1 MMKIKTLIVD
11 DEPLVRER
19 IHCLLAHDEEIELL
33 EDCTHGL
40 SAVVSITQNQ
50 PELLFLDVQMPEF
63 DGFAV
68 VEKIG
73 VGRVPIIIFVTAY
86 ENHALRAFEVQAFDY
101 ILKPIDGERFLKT
114 LNRAKTQVK
123 LRRETNADERLN
135 NLLGTLSDERAN
147 LQKIIAEKSVSVER
161 LMIQSGGRITF
172 LAVDEIDWIE
182 SAGNYLELHTGKKSH
197 LLRETM
203 NGIETKLDS
212 KRFLRI
218 QRSTIVNIER
228 IKELHPLFRGAF
240 EVILHDGTRLT
251 TTRGYH
257 EKLLNLFVR

>member
-1 MMKIKTLIVD
+1 MKITTLIVD

-19 IHCLLAHDEEIELL
+19 LRSLLAHDAEIELL
-33 EDCTHGL
+33 KDCADGL
-40 SAVVSITQNQ
+40 SAVNSITKNQ

-63 DGFAV
+63 DGFGV

-73 VGRVPIIIFVTAY
+73 VGRIPVIIFVTAFD
-86 ENHALRAFEVQAFDY
+86 NHALRAFEVQAFDY
-101 ILKPIDGERFLKT
+101 ILKPIDGERFLT
-114 LNRAKTQVK
+114 TVNRAKNQVK
-123 LRRETNADERLN
+123 LRRETNTDENLA
-135 NLLGTLSDERAN
+135 NLLGNLSAERET
-147 LQKIIAEKSVSVER
+147 LQKIIAEKSANVER

-182 SAGNYLELHTGKKSH
+182 SAGNYLELHVGKKSH

-203 NGIETKLDS
+203 NGIEAKLDS
-212 KRFLRI
+212 TEFLRI

-240 EVILHDGTRLT
+240 EVILRDGTRLT

-257 EKLLNLFVR
+257 EKLLNLFGR